1 MRADLNFFSTNHSV
15 DELAKRLISQGVGN
29 NHYFPVQHQNK
40 NVFDI
45 NVNPK
50 YKTSLKTLPVP
61 KYQCQN

>member
-1 MRADLNFFSTNHSV
+1 
-15 DELAKRLISQGVGN
+15 
-29 NHYFPVQHQNK
+29 VQHQNK